1 MRYSPK
7 NENTRPLMITILL
20 TVIAVFSILFAGH
33 FQNLK
38 WLFQLSFLCFAT
50 AAIQIFMKYVLT
62 KYEYVCDDTSLS
74 IYKIMG
80 RRRICVGIL
89 EFSLFKRKL
98 ETIADFEDLRIPSRI
113 ENILT
118 FTRNYKTKNIYCFVY
133 NYNYSD
139 VMIKL
144 EIDNVFANYVNE
156 RVENALKGKAEDE
169 NF

>member
-62 KYEYVCDDTSLS
+62 KYEYVCDDTSL
-74 IYKIMG
+74 
-80 RRRICVGIL
+80 
-89 EFSLFKRKL
+89 FKRKL

-144 EIDNVFANYVNE
+144 EIDNLFANYVNE